1 MIEINKKAEDFTL
14 NGIDSD
20 GDERKFKLS
29 DFKGKYVVLYF
40 YPKDNT
46 AGCTVEA
53 VDFSDH
59 FGHLSDKVSVL
70 GISRDSIESHKDFQ
84 EKYDID
90 ISLLSDP
97 DGKVH
102 HQYGVIQAENIED
115 KKVIRSTF
123 LIDKEGI
130 VQYIWKDVK
139 VSGHSEDVLK
149 ALMCLEKN

>member
-14 NGIDSD
+14 KGVDSD
-20 GDERKFKLS
+20 GDEREFRLS
-29 DFKGKYVVLYF
+29 DFKGRYVVLYF
-40 YPKDNT
+40 YPQDDT

-59 FGHLSDKVSVL
+59 FGHLADSVVVL
-70 GISRDSIESHKDFQ
+70 GVSRDSLESHKNFQ

-90 ISLLSDP
+90 IALLSDP
-97 DGKVH
+97 EAKVH
-102 HQYGVIQAENIED
+102 EMYGVIQAEDLEH

-130 VQYIWKDVK
+130 VQYMWKDVK
-139 VSGHSEDVLK
+139 VTGHSEDVLK
-149 ALMCLEKN
+149 ALMCLQNE